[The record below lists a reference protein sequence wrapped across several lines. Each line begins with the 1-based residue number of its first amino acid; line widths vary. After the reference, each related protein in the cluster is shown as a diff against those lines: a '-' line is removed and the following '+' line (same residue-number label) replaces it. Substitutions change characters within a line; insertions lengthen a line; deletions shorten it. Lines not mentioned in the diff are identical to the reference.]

1 MYESLQCF
9 QSQGELT
16 KSKRSFGAKT
26 SALEPLQVLG
36 QSVFRPVDDPEI
48 FSTSNLNGR
57 LRQPFPSL
65 RHKLQRLYHHAL
77 PTACRQ
83 FLPPLDSFLL
93 IRFVGEIHNSER
105 RRKQKTRISGAD
117 FSQHLHM
124 PHVVIRCV
132 HT

>member
-9 QSQGELT
+9 QSQGEFT

-26 SALEPLQVLG
+26 SALEPLQVFG
-36 QSVFRPVDDPEI
+36 QRVFRPVDDPEV
-48 FSTSNLNGR
+48 FSSSNLNGR

-65 RHKLQRLYHHAL
+65 RHKLQRLYHHTLAA
-77 PTACRQ
+77 ACRQ

-93 IRFVGEIHNSER
+93 IRFVGEIHNSEW

-117 FSQHLHM
+117 FGQHLHM
-124 PHVVIRCV
+124 PHVVIRGV
-132 HT
+132 HA